1 MTARGSS
8 GDASPWRWT
17 LPIVL
22 VVLSFFVLMAFETGY
37 AIHDREGLADQL
49 RLQEPAVQE
58 AMKLRHTL
66 EVLAGK
72 TAQLA
77 ADGDEGARTIVDQM
91 KREGIALSPP
101 KQ

>member
-1 MTARGSS
+1 MLRESPCPRKAGRRKQSPFRLPERCRDEEPGMTARGSS

-17 LPIVL
+17 LPTVL
-22 VVLSFFVLMAFETGY
+22 VALSFFVLMAFETGY

-66 EVLAGK
+66 EALAG
-72 TAQLA
+72 
-77 ADGDEGARTIVDQM
+77 
-91 KREGIALSPP
+91 
-101 KQ
+101 